1 MRAPVSLLRQR
12 RDEREAGAAMIT
24 VLLMAAL
31 LTAFAVAAIGVTSSN
46 LTSSTSDRQSAS
58 ALSVS
63 EGGIAQAVAYVRTE
77 GVLKIKCSPNC
88 GAANPWGESAEDGDG
103 DPSKVVSLAP
113 NERYNVWFE
122 TLQPMDQPKR
132 RPGVYRI
139 HSVGIS
145 EPGPGS
151 RTIEVDIEVKPFEYP
166 IGLFSNNL
174 TAGGSSTIQYLS
186 VFSTG
191 CVNDRDKLDFG
202 GNIDMVYGIP
212 AAVHS
217 SSNITESN
225 NCPGTSN
232 NIHTGST
239 RCNTTYPYDQDN
251 NGANPVPAPCFNM
264 FAGPPTYPTTSLI
277 SSATQMGQMYE
288 YNTSGLSDAQLDL
301 LKGIAIEQNNYFT
314 NTTAI
319 PAPISNGTSP
329 LKNPVLFYD
338 LQGAAVGGMVDL
350 NDISQTLYGRPS
362 SVFVDADDASC
373 APKGGVV
380 VIVKKGNVRLN
391 ANTILQAAIFAL
403 GPAPNGNVTKSNGGS
418 QLIGTIYA
426 ANQFD
431 LTGTADIKIDDCYLE
446 NMPGPLLNINVKN
459 FREDDR

>member
-1 MRAPVSLLRQR
+1 MRALLRVLR
-12 RDEREAGAAMIT
+12 RPEDDREAGAAMIT
-24 VLLMAAL
+24 VLLMSAL

-46 LTSSTSDRQSAS
+46 LTSSTSDRQAAS

-63 EGGIAQAVAYVRTE
+63 EGGIAQAVAYVRNQ
-77 GVLKIKCSPNC
+77 GVLAIKCAPNC
-88 GAANPWGESAEDGDG
+88 GTANPWGESAEDGDAH
-103 DPSKVVSLAP
+103 PSMVVSLAA

-166 IGLFSNNL
+166 IGLFSANL
-174 TAGGSSTIQYLS
+174 TAGGSSSVRYLS
-186 VFSTG
+186 IFSTG
-191 CVNDRDKLDFG
+191 CVNDRDKINFA
-202 GNIDMVYGIP
+202 GNIDLVYGIP

-217 SSNITESN
+217 SANITESN
-225 NCPGTSN
+225 NCPGTGS
-232 NIHTGST
+232 NIHSASQ
-239 RCNTTYPYDQDN
+239 RCNTTYPYDQDI
-251 NGANPVPAPCFNM
+251 NGADPVPAPCFNL
-264 FAGPPTYPTTSLI
+264 FTGPPVYPTSSLI
-277 SSATQMGQMYE
+277 TSATQMGQIYE
-288 YNTSGLSDAQLDL
+288 YNTSGLSSAQLEL
-301 LKGIAIEQNNYFT
+301 LKGISQEQNNYFT

-319 PAPISNGTSP
+319 PLPVSNGTST
-329 LKNPVLFYD
+329 LKNPVLYYD
-338 LQGAAVGGMVDL
+338 LQGSAVGGTVDL
-350 NDISQTLYGRPS
+350 KDISQTLYGRPS
-362 SVFVDADDASC
+362 SAFEDADSATC

-380 VIVKKGNVRLN
+380 VIVKNGNVMLN
-391 ANTILQAAIFAL
+391 SNTILQAAVFSL
-403 GPAPNGNVTKSNGGS
+403 GPAPNGNVAKANGGA

-446 NMPGPLLNINVKN
+446 NMPGPLLDINTKN

>member
-1 MRAPVSLLRQR
+1 
-12 RDEREAGAAMIT
+12 MIT
-24 VLLMAAL
+24 VLLMGAL

-63 EGGIAQAVAYVRTE
+63 EGGIAQAIAYIRTE

-88 GAANPWGESAEDGDG
+88 NAANPWGESAEDGDAY
-103 DPSKVVSLAP
+103 PSKVVSLAP

-122 TLQPMDQPKR
+122 TLQPMDSPKR

-151 RTIEVDIEVKPFEYP
+151 RSIEVDVEVKPFDYP
-166 IGLFSNNL
+166 IGVFSTNL
-174 TAGGSSTIQYLS
+174 AVGGTPTVQYMS

-191 CVNDRDKLDFG
+191 CVSHRAFVDFG
-202 GNIDMVYGIP
+202 SNIDLVYGIP

-217 SSNITESN
+217 SSNITTSN
-225 NCPGTSN
+225 TCPGTSS
-232 NIHTGST
+232 NIHNATK
-239 RCNTTYPYDQDN
+239 RCNTTYPYDQDI
-251 NGANPVPAPCFNM
+251 NGANPVPSPCFNL
-264 FAGPPTYPTTSLI
+264 FAGPPAYPGTSLI
-277 SSATQMGQMYE
+277 SSATQMGQMYD
-288 YNTSGLSDAQLDL
+288 YNLSGLSDAQVDA

-319 PAPISNGTSP
+319 PTPISNGTSP

-338 LQGAAVGGMVDL
+338 LKGAAVGGVVLLD
-350 NDISQTLYGRPS
+350 DISQTLYGRPTS
-362 SVFVDADDASC
+362 TFLDADSPSC

-380 VIVKKGNVRLN
+380 VIVKNGNVRLN
-391 ANTILQAAIFAL
+391 STVILQAAIFAL
-403 GPAPNGNVTKSNGGS
+403 GPAPNGNVTKSNGGA
-418 QLIGTIYA
+418 QLIGSIYA

-446 NMPGPLLNINVKN
+446 NMPGPLLDINVKN